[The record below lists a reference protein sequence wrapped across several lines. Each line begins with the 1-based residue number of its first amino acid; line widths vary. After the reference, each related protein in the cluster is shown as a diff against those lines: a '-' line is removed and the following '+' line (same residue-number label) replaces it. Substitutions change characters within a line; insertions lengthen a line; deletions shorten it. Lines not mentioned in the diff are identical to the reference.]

1 VVVCAER
8 RIDGDV
14 DVGRELGKRV
24 WRGAMTDQQENSRL
38 EAMEVE
44 LEALRRRALE
54 FERSEAELRSYLA
67 AMNDVILV
75 TDWDGR
81 YLKIAPTSPELL
93 YKPGDE
99 LLGKTVHEVL
109 PKDVAD
115 EVVSNVRCAIETQ
128 QAMSMEYSLN
138 IGGYKRWF
146 LGSLSPMPEGR
157 ALFIGRDITE
167 RKEIEEALL
176 RKQQEIIR
184 SQAAALAGLLTPL
197 IPINE
202 EIVVMPLVGMVDTQ
216 RAQQVM
222 DTLLTG
228 ISERRAR
235 VAILDITG
243 VPLVD
248 TMVASSLIQAA
259 KAARLLGATV
269 VLTGIRPE
277 VSRTLV
283 GIGAELGGIETY
295 GTLQSAIAHAMSRL
309 APE

>member
-1 VVVCAER
+1 
-8 RIDGDV
+8 
-14 DVGRELGKRV
+14 
-24 WRGAMTDQQENSRL
+24 MTDQQENPRQ
-38 EAMEVE
+38 EATEVE
-44 LEALRRRALE
+44 LEALRRKALE
-54 FERSEAELRSYLA
+54 LERSEAELRSYLA

-99 LLGKTVHEVL
+99 LLGKTIHEVL

-115 EVVSNVRCAIETQ
+115 EIVSNVRCAIETK
-128 QAMSMEYSLN
+128 QAMSVEYSLN
-138 IGGYKRWF
+138 IGGQSRWF

-167 RKEIEEALL
+167 RKEIEDALL

-184 SQAAALAGLLTPL
+184 AQAAALAGLRTPL

-202 EIVVMPLVGMVDTQ
+202 EIVVMPLVGMVDTD

>member
-1 VVVCAER
+1 MCAAR
-8 RIDGDV
+8 RIDGDA
-14 DVGRELGKRV
+14 DVGRELVKRV
-24 WRGAMTDQQENSRL
+24 WRGTMTDQQENPRQ
-38 EAMEVE
+38 EATEVE
-44 LEALRRRALE
+44 LEALRRKALE
-54 FERSEAELRSYLA
+54 LERSEAELRSYLA

-99 LLGKTVHEVL
+99 LLGKTIHEVL

-115 EVVSNVRCAIETQ
+115 EIVSNVRCAIETK
-128 QAMSMEYSLN
+128 QAMSVEYSLN
-138 IGGYKRWF
+138 IGGQSRWF

-167 RKEIEEALL
+167 RKEIEDALL

-184 SQAAALAGLLTPL
+184 AQAAALAGLRTPL